1 MKKETKETDISDVIG
16 GTLNIFG
23 LKIDLAKLLSSPE
36 DVKDRL
42 EELREKLKKAGGR
55 EVMSDEEWKS
65 GGVSIS
71 GHLRTSGILG
81 DREYHVGT
89 TTPPVE
95 PVAKR
100 KRKEK
105 APEPPEAVEP
115 PVDVFREAK
124 EIVVVAEVPGVELVD
139 LELRVNDDVLF
150 LATKS
155 TARRNYLKKIELDS
169 PVEESSLKANCRNGI
184 LEIHLQK
191 KTCAK

>member
-1 MKKETKETDISDVIG
+1 MKKEDKKADISDVIS

-23 LKIDLAKLLSSPE
+23 LKIDLGKLLSSPE
-36 DVKDRL
+36 DVKGGL
-42 EELREKLKKAGGR
+42 EQLREKLKKAGGR

-65 GGVSIS
+65 GGMSIS
-71 GHLRTSGILG
+71 GHFRTSGILG

-95 PVAKR
+95 PVVRR
-100 KRKEK
+100 KREKK

-124 EIVVVAEVPGVELVD
+124 EIIVVAEVPGIELAD
-139 LELRVNDDVLF
+139 MELRVKDDVLS
-150 LATKS
+150 LSTKP
-155 TARRNYLKKIELDS
+155 TARRNYHKKIELGSSVD
-169 PVEESSLKANCRNGI
+169 EGSLKATCRNGI

-191 KTCAK
+191 KT

>member
-1 MKKETKETDISDVIG
+1 MKKEDEKSDISDVFG
-16 GTLNIFG
+16 GTLNLFG
-23 LKIDLAKLLSSPE
+23 FKIDLGKLLSSPE
-36 DVKDRL
+36 DVKGGL
-42 EELREKLKKAGGR
+42 EQLREKLKKAGGK

-65 GGVSIS
+65 GGMSIS
-71 GHLRTSGILG
+71 GSFKTSGILG

-89 TTPPVE
+89 STPPVE

-124 EIVVVAEVPGVELVD
+124 EIVVVAEVPGVELTD
-139 LELRVNDDVLF
+139 LELKVNDNVLS
-150 LATKS
+150 LTTKS
-155 TARRNYLKKIELDS
+155 AARRNYLKKIELGS
-169 PVEESSLKANCRNGI
+169 PVEEDSLKATCRNGI

-191 KTCAK
+191 RT